1 MSSCRGWGRF
11 HRPRQ
16 RMSFSAATGN
26 IHHEELNNLTF
37 LDDHVYIACYKPALM
52 LCTMNSDDKRN
63 QGQRNNSNTNNNKGH
78 KQVRS
83 TLRDLPGLPWNVAVR
98 HSTDDSSSSWTALH
112 NVGRLDRDSE
122 GLLLLTT
129 DGQFTAQVLSSP
141 TCLKT
146 YWAMVDGGE
155 LSTES
160 LQSLRNDGMVIRNSL
175 TRPPASVET
184 FSSSCSEQ
192 KISAPHQSTFDHLYP
207 HLPSPVPGMEESR
220 CRPRHTPA
228 VWLQI
233 QLDQGK
239 NRQVRRMTDRVG
251 HSTRRLVRVGIGKL
265 HLQHHLDLVASPQGE
280 GGRGCW
286 KYIDKTDVI

>member
-1 MSSCRGWGRF
+1 MFGITHPVQQMKQCHESEHACPSHDDSVESVDEF
-11 HRPRQ
+11 VQ
-16 RMSFSAATGN
+16 RMGSISSAKTEN
-26 IHHEELNNLTF
+26 EL
-37 LDDHVYIACYKPALM
+37 
-52 LCTMNSDDKRN
+52 LCCN
-63 QGQRNNSNTNNNKGH
+63 
-78 KQVRS
+78 
-83 TLRDLPGLPWNVAVR
+83 P
-98 HSTDDSSSSWTALH
+98 SSWTALH

-220 CRPRHTPA
+220 CRR
-228 VWLQI
+228 
-233 QLDQGK
+233 
-239 NRQVRRMTDRVG
+239 
-251 HSTRRLVRVGIGKL
+251 
-265 HLQHHLDLVASPQGE
+265 
-280 GGRGCW
+280 
-286 KYIDKTDVI
+286 